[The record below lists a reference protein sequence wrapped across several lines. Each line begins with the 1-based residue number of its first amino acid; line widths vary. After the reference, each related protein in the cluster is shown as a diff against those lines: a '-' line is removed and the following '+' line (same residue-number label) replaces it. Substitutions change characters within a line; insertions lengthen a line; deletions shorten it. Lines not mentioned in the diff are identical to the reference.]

1 MNIDTYLAKMVTT
14 FQKVLQDNLSG
25 IYLHGSLAMGCF
37 NPDKSDLDLL
47 IVVNNRLSKDEQK
60 AMTEHVLL
68 LHDERPSGGGI
79 ELSVVL
85 ETYIR
90 SFVYPTPFEYHY
102 SDYHRER
109 YQSDPDYLCGGFEDP
124 DLAAHCTVIYHRG
137 ITLYG
142 SPIRDLFQPVER
154 KYYVHSILND
164 IGDASKE
171 IVDQPVYYCLN
182 LCRVL
187 LYLQEGTV
195 SSKLEGGEW
204 GLRTL
209 PSKFHS
215 MINKCLEAY
224 IGRGKEKKLEFD
236 NKQLVE
242 FAEYMQNKIHQFY

>member
-1 MNIDTYLAKMVTT
+1 MNMDTYLTKLVTT
-14 FQKVLQDNLSG
+14 FQKVLQDNLCG

-37 NPDKSDLDLL
+37 NPDKSDLDIL
-47 IVVNNRLSKDEQK
+47 IVVKSRLSKNQQK
-60 AMTEHVLL
+60 AMTDHVLL
-68 LHDERPSGGGI
+68 LHDEMPNGRGI

-85 ETYIR
+85 ETYVR
-90 SFVYPTPFEYHY
+90 NFVYPTPFEYHY

-109 YQSDPDYLCGGFEDP
+109 YQSDPYYLCGGFEDP
-124 DLAAHCTVIYHRG
+124 DLAAHCTVVYHRG

-142 SPIRDLFQPVER
+142 NPIQELFQPIER
-154 KYYVHSILND
+154 KYYVQSILND
-164 IGDASKE
+164 IGDASTG
-171 IVDQPVYYCLN
+171 IIDQPLYYSLN

-215 MINKCLEAY
+215 VIHKCLEEY
-224 IGRGKEKKLEFD
+224 SGRENKLEFD

-242 FAEYMQNKIHQFY
+242 FAEYMQNKIHQLH